1 MERKYIKKTDV
12 KPIIS
17 VSFFGKE
24 TIYRIYAII
33 IFNVGQK
40 YSQSTTIF
48 VREIRKIR
56 LGKNEKVPPKFSYKF
71 RFWRKFFNIKIRKRV
86 FFGLE
91 NNYPIF
97 EALIYSP

>member
-56 LGKNEKVPPKFSYKF
+56 WEKMKKFLQNFPTNSDFGEKFSISK
-71 RFWRKFFNIKIRKRV
+71 
-86 FFGLE
+86 LE
-91 NNYPIF
+91 REYF
-97 EALIYSP
+97 SV